1 MLQIV
6 NKLSLKKKTIEK
18 TPARTSRFRNPDK
31 SDQPKQ
37 LPMSSLS
44 VEFTVPL
51 KYQRT
56 FWRSLDLPVITCEI
70 ELDF

>member
-1 MLQIV
+1 M
-6 NKLSLKKKTIEK
+6 IEK
-18 TPARTSRFRNPDK
+18 TPARTSRLRNPDK

-51 KYQRT
+51 KY
-56 FWRSLDLPVITCEI
+56 
-70 ELDF
+70 